1 MTKIEMMDK
10 YLSSSKISTPEI
22 CTVVNKVFG
31 INLDA
36 VSILHKENT
45 ESANTIDARATIDM
59 YLDQYEKKMTGE
71 DIRDMLN
78 QIFGI
83 NLNAIATL
91 EQERISLYSKGQ
103 WVVKND
109 KDLFIVYTGMEDID
123 VKVFPTKYFTEQ
135 TGLDVLPNE
144 LQHLLTSIGFYYD
157 EKIHSYYYANP
168 TGKAVTDDFKAQ
180 TIGAIVEVIHKF
192 HSHL

>member
-10 YLSSSKISTPEI
+10 YLSSSEISTSEI
-22 CTVVNKVFG
+22 CTIVNKIFG
-31 INLDA
+31 IDLDD
-36 VSILHKENT
+36 VSILHNKHT
-45 ESANTIDARATIDM
+45 ESANTIDARATIDI
-59 YLDQYEKKMTGE
+59 YIDQDEKKMTGE
-71 DIRDMLN
+71 EIRNMLN

-83 NLNAIATL
+83 NLNAIAAL

-109 KDLFIVYTGMEDID
+109 KDLFIVYTGIEDID
-123 VKVFPTKYFTEQ
+123 VKVLPTKYFTEQ
-135 TGLDVLPNE
+135 TGLEVLPSE
-144 LQHLLTSIGFYYD
+144 LQRILSSIGFYYD
-157 EKIHSYYYANP
+157 KEIQSYYFANP

-192 HSHL
+192 YSHL